1 MAGQGEARAF
11 PTGADYSEALRDTTL
26 CFAHPA
32 VARGTV
38 EMGPLRMPRAV
49 SGNFGSVFRV
59 TSARGTGTYAVK
71 CFTRAVPDRLRRYRA
86 IGDKVAS
93 SAGDWR
99 VDVEYVP
106 NGVLVRGDWYPVVL
120 MRWIEGTP
128 LITWLEDHLGDAATI
143 NALADR
149 FAAVVGELEAAG
161 IAHGDLQHGNVVV
174 EPNGALKLIDYDGMY
189 VPSLAGLPAAEHGH
203 RNYQH
208 PKRGSDDFGP
218 GLDRFSAHVIHL
230 SLRTLARKPQLWKQF
245 HEEGGEHLL
254 LKAEDYAAPAASDRW
269 AAIACAVPELA
280 DAYARLAFWAARP
293 VGEVGALG
301 GGEAA
306 DSRSGAAGGSKRGVR
321 AAHAATPGPP
331 GLPGWLAQA
340 TGPGENGGRPAPTG
354 GPDGARPPET
364 PGRPGS
370 AQARSAVGDP
380 TTPEAPAPTA
390 ANPPTATGRP
400 SHAAGGRGS
409 PGDARGA
416 GARDGSSARPVGPES
431 PGGSSTSAA
440 WTRSGSSPARPTGHA
455 SAPASNASGGVP
467 SSSAAGTGWAV
478 PPLAPDL
485 RDAGRGAGGVG
496 SSGSAVA
503 ASAGSSGALPRVP
516 GRSAASPARPAL
528 ASAPSSFSRIP
539 TSVRWAAR
547 LAAVGLP
554 VLVLAAVFAMAGAYL
569 SLVLDIV
576 VILAASAAVPVVH
589 HRLRAAYLASA
600 EMQTREAALA
610 EQAAAETD
618 HTVCLSVVRRHQ
630 GLLDE
635 AREQFDKTVAWF
647 DAEAAG
653 LALRSRNERDAA
665 QARLDERL
673 RDLQRRRDALDAS
686 AAREEL
692 RALRDL
698 QERLLRDALAAEPL
712 PADIVGER
720 CAARL
725 ADEGIVTAADFT
737 RVTSVVPTQAK
748 ERRQVVV
755 TGPRG
760 PVRVDGMLP
769 ALARALQE
777 WRDNLADDIRTR
789 LPGAL
794 PYADAQALHRRRAER
809 RLDLARQ
816 GHGARA
822 AALREF
828 ADLDADTDD
837 RQRHL
842 ERRQAAET
850 IAAATA
856 VRGAEDRLAE
866 ARAAVKQAHTRL
878 GLASV
883 AVAAWGRLTFRRYLA
898 DAFVGR

>member
-32 VARGTV
+32 IAQGTV

-59 TSARGTGTYAVK
+59 TSARRTGTYAVK

-86 IGDKVAS
+86 IGDTVAS
-93 SAGDWR
+93 LSGDWR
-99 VDVEYVP
+99 VGVEYVP
-106 NGVLVRGDWYPVVL
+106 NGVLVRGDWYPVIL
-120 MRWIEGTP
+120 MRWIEGTA
-128 LITWLEDHLGDAATI
+128 LITWLENHLGDAASI
-143 NALADR
+143 DALADR

-189 VPSLAGLPAAEHGH
+189 VPSLAGLPAAEQGH

-208 PKRGSDDFGP
+208 PKRGSGDFGP

-254 LKAEDYAAPAASDRW
+254 LKAEDYASPAESDRW

-280 DAYARLAFWAARP
+280 GAYARLAFWAARP

-301 GGEAA
+301 GGGAA
-306 DSRSGAAGGSKRGVR
+306 DFRSEAVGRGSGRAFPPAR
-321 AAHAATPGPP
+321 AAAPARS

-340 TGPGENGGRPAPTG
+340 TGLGEAGPAT
-354 GPDGARPPET
+354 
-364 PGRPGS
+364 S
-370 AQARSAVGDP
+370 APSA
-380 TTPEAPAPTA
+380 TSSS
-390 ANPPTATGRP
+390 PTATGRP
-400 SHAAGGRGS
+400 GRVTSRRGS
-409 PGDARGA
+409 PGETRGG
-416 GARDGSSARPVGPES
+416 GAPDGSPARPSGPKS
-431 PGGSSTSAA
+431 PGGSSTSADPA
-440 WTRSGSSPARPTGHA
+440 RSGSPTARPTGHA
-455 SAPASNASGGVP
+455 SAGPLPASP
-467 SSSAAGTGWAV
+467 SSGQPPASHAGPTGRTSTPGPSAPGGGQSSPAAGAGWAV
-478 PPLAPDL
+478 PLIAPRL
-485 RDAGRGAGGVG
+485 RASGGGAAGPAF
-496 SSGSAVA
+496 
-503 ASAGSSGALPRVP
+503 AGSSGAA
-516 GRSAASPARPAL
+516 SAGASPSPPSVGRPAAPSTHPAF
-528 ASAPSSFSRIP
+528 ASPPSSFSRTP
-539 TSVRWAAR
+539 ASVRWTVR

-554 VLVLAAVFAMAGAYL
+554 VLVLAAVFAMAGAYP

-576 VILAASAAVPVVH
+576 VILAASAAVPVVR

-610 EQAAAETD
+610 EQGAAETD
-618 HTVCLSVVRRHQ
+618 HTVCLSVVRRHER
-630 GLLDE
+630 LLDE
-635 AREQFDKTVAWF
+635 AQEQFDTTVARF

-653 LALRSRNERDAA
+653 LAARSRTARDAA
-665 QARLDERL
+665 QARLDGQL
-673 RDLQRRRDALDAS
+673 RDLRRRRDALDAS

-692 RALRDL
+692 QALRDL

-712 PADIVGER
+712 PADLVGER

-725 ADEGIVTAADFT
+725 ADEGIATAADFT

-748 ERRQVVV
+748 ERLQVVV

-760 PVRVDGMLP
+760 SVRVDGMAP

-794 PYADAQALHRRRAER
+794 PYVDAQALHRRRADR
-809 RLDLARQ
+809 RLDLARRS
-816 GHGARA
+816 HDART

-828 ADLDADTDD
+828 ADLDADADD
-837 RQRHL
+837 RRRHI
-842 ERRQAAET
+842 ERRQVAET
-850 IAAATA
+850 TAAASA
-856 VRGAEDRLAE
+856 VRAAEDRLAE
-866 ARAAVKQAHTRL
+866 ARAAVDQAQARL

-883 AVAAWGRLTFRRYLA
+883 AVAAGGRLTFRRYLA

>member
-32 VARGTV
+32 IAQGTV

-86 IGDKVAS
+86 IGDTVAS
-93 SAGDWR
+93 LPGDWR

-120 MRWIEGTP
+120 MRWIEGTA
-128 LITWLEDHLGDAATI
+128 LITWLENHLGDAASI
-143 NALADR
+143 DALADR

-189 VPSLAGLPAAEHGH
+189 VPSLAGLPAAEQGH

-208 PKRGSDDFGP
+208 PKRGSGDFGP

-230 SLRTLARKPQLWKQF
+230 GLRTLARKPQLWKQF

-254 LKAEDYAAPAASDRW
+254 LKAEDYASPAASDRW

-301 GGEAA
+301 GGGAP
-306 DSRSGAAGGSKRGVR
+306 DLRSGRVGRGGGPGVPPAR
-321 AAHAATPGPP
+321 AATPEAP

-340 TGPGENGGRPAPTG
+340 TGLGERGGSQPARATG
-354 GPDGARPPET
+354 LGTARGRRT
-364 PGRPGS
+364 PGDGS
-370 AQARSAVGDP
+370 
-380 TTPEAPAPTA
+380 
-390 ANPPTATGRP
+390 
-400 SHAAGGRGS
+400 GGGS
-409 PGDARGA
+409 PA
-416 GARDGSSARPVGPES
+416 S
-431 PGGSSTSAA
+431 PGGGPGPGPRGGSPAQA
-440 WTRSGSSPARPTGHA
+440 GGVGGSSGRTGSRVGPGAGPTPVGGAAPRPG
-455 SAPASNASGGVP
+455 PP
-467 SSSAAGTGWAV
+467 SSSAGWAV
-478 PPLAPDL
+478 PPIAPRL
-485 RDAGRGAGGVG
+485 RASGG
-496 SSGSAVA
+496 SSAGLSP
-503 ASAGSSGALPRVP
+503 AGSSGASSAGASASPPSV
-516 GRSAASPARPAL
+516 GRSAVPSPPASFSHTPASPPSVGRSAVPSPPA
-528 ASAPSSFSRIP
+528 SFSHTP
-539 TSVRWAAR
+539 ASVRWTAR

-554 VLVLAAVFAMAGAYL
+554 VLVLAAVFAMAGAYP

-600 EMQTREAALA
+600 EMQTRDAMAA

-618 HTVCLSVVRRHQ
+618 HTVCLSVARRHRR
-630 GLLDE
+630 LLDE
-635 AREQFDKTVAWF
+635 AREQFDKTVARF

-653 LALRSRNERDAA
+653 LAARSRTARDAA
-665 QARLDERL
+665 RARLDGQL
-673 RDLQRRRDALDAS
+673 RDLRRRRDALDAS

-692 RALRDL
+692 QALRDL

-712 PADIVGER
+712 PADLLGER

-725 ADEGIVTAADFT
+725 ADEGIATAADFT

-748 ERRQVVV
+748 ERLQVVV

-760 PVRVDGMLP
+760 SVRVAGMVP

-794 PYADAQALHRRRAER
+794 PYADAQTLHRRRADH

-816 GHGARA
+816 SHDART

-828 ADLDADTDD
+828 ADLDADADD

-842 ERRQAAET
+842 ERLQVAET
-850 IAAATA
+850 IAAASA
-856 VRGAEDRLAE
+856 VRTAEDRLAE
-866 ARAAVKQAHTRL
+866 ARAAVDQAHARL
-878 GLASV
+878 GFASV
-883 AVAAWGRLTFRRYLA
+883 AVAACGRLTFRRYLA